1 MRETVLLRDILPEQI
16 IILLNEL
23 VDKLSD
29 LTSSFLDAIKLLN
42 EMRIGEARKKL
53 RDTMKIE
60 SEADIVRKKI
70 IDLLEESRIDPG
82 FKEDFFHLIKR
93 IDSVADWIK
102 EAARELIIIP
112 YLEIP
117 QPIREGMEK
126 LIDKVVKLAEKVNKA
141 IKSAMS
147 GEYEE
152 AVRLIN
158 DIERLEEE
166 ADQVN
171 LENRGKLLEYSEQ
184 LKPFTLALLIHD
196 LNQDLEEAADS
207 CEDVGDYLRA
217 LIASWK
223 KI

>member
-1 MRETVLLRDILPEQI
+1 MFKDILPEQI
-16 IILLNEL
+16 IILLDEL

-29 LTSSFLDAIKLLN
+29 LTGSFLDSIKLLN
-42 EMRIGEARKKL
+42 EMRIGEARRKL

-60 SEADIVRKKI
+60 SEADIVKKKI
-70 IDLLEESRIDPG
+70 IALLEESRIDPG

-112 YLEIP
+112 YLEVP
-117 QPIREGMEK
+117 QPIREGIEK
-126 LIDKVVKLAEKVNKA
+126 LIDKVVELAEKVNRA
-141 IKSAMS
+141 IKSTMS
-147 GEYEE
+147 GEYGE
-152 AVRLIN
+152 AVELISE
-158 DIERLEEE
+158 IEKLEEE
-166 ADQVN
+166 ADQIN

-184 LKPFTLALLIHD
+184 LKPITLALLVHD

-223 KI
+223 RI